1 MYKGGSPVAAM
12 PFLVCSH
19 ELHTCKSLRCTLQP
33 LWPGVALGPSW
44 PVTQSSTAQQ
54 IMDIIPPA
62 AVHTRMNSV
71 RESCRQKKRK
81 KIGHHARPRR
91 ASATAPLRT
100 GADVC
105 KTGSAAGKC
114 AGAKSNTARRR
125 SNHALLLSG
134 VSCLLCSFAPTVPG
148 VWGLRR
154 VTCMRLEERGIVLCS
169 GRCSVATWHDV
180 LCLRCWLLFV
190 LVAACCWPYS

>member
-1 MYKGGSPVAAM
+1 M

-125 SNHALLLSG
+125 SNHARTEDQAGREKRANTDASG
-134 VSCLLCSFAPTVPG
+134 EWRDV
-148 VWGLRR
+148 R
-154 VTCMRLEERGIVLCS
+154 
-169 GRCSVATWHDV
+169 SVFFFLMTRNKIFGPCGHG
-180 LCLRCWLLFV
+180 
-190 LVAACCWPYS
+190 